1 METVASN
8 RELIEAVAA
17 EMSAGIEC
25 AVSFWMRQIE
35 DALLDPQLTS
45 LGRLHAVQ
53 EIVKRYAGY
62 RAGASHD
69 RHVA

>member
-1 METVASN
+1 LESVASD

-25 AVSFWMRQIE
+25 AVGFWMRQIE
-35 DALLDPQLTS
+35 AALLDPRLTS

-53 EIVKRYAGY
+53 EIVKRYAGD
-62 RAGASHD
+62 RAGVSHD